1 MCSRLFIKPLTELE
15 KLLEML
21 GILGVTLPLLNNV
34 APTETHVR
42 CGGR

>member
-1 MCSRLFIKPLTELE
+1 MCVRLFIKPVTELE

-21 GILGVTLPLLNNV
+21 GIQGVTLLLNNV
-34 APTETHVR
+34 APTETSFK